1 MSVRLNSKIR
11 EKRTNIFTFEDE
23 KGLLEVVQMGAVE
36 LHPWGASIDA
46 IDCPNRMI
54 FDLDPAPEVPF
65 DTLKLGAQDL
75 RQRLRRK
82 GLESSLKC
90 TGGKGLHV
98 TVQLAAKD
106 SWSTVKRF
114 AAAVA
119 DEMVAAAP
127 DAYVATMSKAKR
139 TGRIFIDYFRNDYTA
154 TSIADYAVRAR
165 PGAPVALP
173 IDWKELKDLESASQF
188 TMKDVLARSKRTRRR
203 HSVRFRAIR
212 FLWVKI
218 YAIRSGSPPL
228 AGRAD
233 SH

>member
-1 MSVRLNSKIR
+1 L
-11 EKRTNIFTFEDE
+11 
-23 KGLLEVVQMGAVE
+23 
-36 LHPWGASIDA
+36 IDA

-90 TGGKGLHV
+90 TGGKGLHI

-106 SWSTVKRF
+106 SWLTVKRF

-119 DEMVAAAP
+119 EEMVAAAP

-139 TGRIFIDYFRNDYTA
+139 TDRIFIGLF
-154 TSIADYAVRAR
+154 
-165 PGAPVALP
+165 P
-173 IDWKELKDLESASQF
+173 E
-188 TMKDVLARSKRTRRR
+188 
-203 HSVRFRAIR
+203 
-212 FLWVKI
+212 
-218 YAIRSGSPPL
+218 
-228 AGRAD
+228 
-233 SH
+233 